1 MSGEHQFK
9 WFAAEF
15 QNMEF
20 NRVVNSDLAWTTGSI
35 LFVFFYMTVHIG
47 SVFLSSLSLLQ
58 IVLSLPV
65 SFFVYRLVFQ
75 IPFFTQ
81 LHVLAIFLVLGV
93 GADDVFVF
101 VDAWKQSAQ
110 GPARIS
116 ASETTRMYYAYSR
129 TVSAVFN
136 TSFTTAMAFVSTA
149 ISPIMPIS
157 SFGIYAAL
165 SIVLNYIFVITVT
178 PPLVI
183 LWERHVRPLTC
194 TSKSRGQDGVHR
206 GDVTPAVSGDATPAA
221 SGSGATPVEGA
232 EEGKAGPRS
241 PTSDKAT
248 DNAPAHKTRRA
259 EYFFEHV
266 WAPQLLRRVKV
277 GPVEVKPLSLFLF
290 LILGGF
296 AAFCASKAAEL
307 RPPSEEEAWF
317 SDDHMF
323 TGLGDELSNEY
334 KAGTDDSYLKI
345 TAVFGIEGIDRSDYD
360 IYKPGENRGSAV
372 FASTDLTTAAFQKAY
387 AKACTDLEKE
397 PCDAE
402 GCLNGKLLLPTTS
415 ATCVVPALYKW
426 MNDPSLD
433 VGDLEG
439 AQYVEKLRQFRA
451 SPAARSQRMV
461 DMIGIIDGD
470 LKFMTLQF
478 TVRAGAP
485 PVMVAPHARRG
496 ARSPDHPPSPR
507 CRSSSPAP
515 SDAPCTTRSRRS
527 WKTRWTWSP
536 CTRSRGGSGRG
547 W

>member
-1 MSGEHQFK
+1 MSGPFQFK
-9 WFAAEF
+9 WFAAQF

-20 NRVVNSDLAWTTGSI
+20 NRIVNSDLAWTTGSI

-47 SVFLSSLSLLQ
+47 SAVLSSISLLQ

-65 SFFVYRLVFQ
+65 SFFIYRLVFQ

-110 GPARIS
+110 CPPRIS

-165 SIVLNYIFVITVT
+165 SIVLNYLFVITVT

-183 LWERHVRPLTC
+183 LWERHVQPLSCAAKCQGAEDTGRGDG
-194 TSKSRGQDGVHR
+194 TPASAGDDTPVVDEAGQDKDGPR
-206 GDVTPAVSGDATPAA
+206 PASSP
-221 SGSGATPVEGA
+221 
-232 EEGKAGPRS
+232 KAG
-241 PTSDKAT
+241 D
-248 DNAPAHKTRRA
+248 DAPAPEKVRRS

-266 WAPQLLRRVKV
+266 WAPLLLRRVKV
-277 GPVEVKPLSLFLF
+277 GSFEVKPLPLVMFLV
-290 LILGGF
+290 LGAF

-317 SDDHMF
+317 ADDHMF

-334 KAGTDDSYLKI
+334 KAGTDDSYRRI
-345 TAVFGIEGIDRSDYD
+345 TVVFGIDGIDRSDYN

-372 FASTDLTTAAFQKAY
+372 FASTDLASAAFQKTY
-387 AKACTDLEKE
+387 TKACNDLLTA
-397 PCDAE
+397 PCSAQ
-402 GCLNGKLLLPTTS
+402 GCLDGKLLLPDSTVS
-415 ATCVVPALYKW
+415 CVVPALYAW
-426 MNDPSLD
+426 MNDPALS

-439 AQYVEKLRQFRA
+439 DQYVAKLIEFRA
-451 SPAARSQRMV
+451 TPQARAQRMV
-461 DMIGIIDGD
+461 DMIGIIDGK
-470 LKFMTLQF
+470 LKFMTMQF
-478 TVRAGAP
+478 TVRDGACLP
-485 PVMVAPHARRG
+485 PSSYCPWPLTRLPFLPSSL
-496 ARSPDHPPSPR
+496 ARSPP

-515 SDAPCTTRSRRS
+515 SGSRCTTRSRPS
-527 WKTRWTWSP
+527 
-536 CTRSRGGSGRG
+536 
-547 W
+547 